1 MYDSGIIRR
10 LIASVFYPIK
20 LCKKVVLLEQFFR
33 NELMQDYEASIIKE
47 ESPCDSI
54 HPRNDESFEIFL

>member
-33 NELMQDYEASIIKE
+33 DELMQDYEASIIKE
-47 ESPCDSI
+47 ESCDSI

>member
-10 LIASVFYPIK
+10 LIASVFYSIK

-33 NELMQDYEASIIKE
+33 NELMQETSIIKE
-47 ESPCDSI
+47 ESP
-54 HPRNDESFEIFL
+54 

>member
-10 LIASVFYPIK
+10 LIASVFYSIK

-33 NELMQDYEASIIKE
+33 NELMQESSIIKE

-54 HPRNDESFEIFL
+54 HPRNDELFEIFL